1 MKYCTFFI
9 HTPFC
14 RISAENR
21 LRWKL
26 NHAISRDAP
35 TGKLAAR
42 LKLLAGPSKTTTL
55 GVQFISEGSTLTGS
69 DFELTG
75 SGYRVSLVKKR
86 YRAGDTLEF
95 NT

>member
-1 MKYCTFFI
+1 MY
-9 HTPFC
+9 
-14 RISAENR
+14 RIPTENR

-26 NHAISRDAP
+26 NHAISKDSP
-35 TGKLAAR
+35 SGTLTGR
-42 LKLLAGPSKTTTL
+42 LKLSAGPSKITTL

-86 YRAGDTLEF
+86 FKAG
-95 NT
+95 N